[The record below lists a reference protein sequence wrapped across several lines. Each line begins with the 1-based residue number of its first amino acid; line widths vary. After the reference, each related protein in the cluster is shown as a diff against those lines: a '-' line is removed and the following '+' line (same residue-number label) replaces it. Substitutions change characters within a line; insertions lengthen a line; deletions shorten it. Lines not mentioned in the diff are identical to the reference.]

1 MARLSEY
8 FYVQQFFNENS
19 RQVKK
24 EREREKVPE
33 KSVTV
38 WHRVRNLP
46 PLTAP
51 FFMSAP
57 RQGEDV
63 ILALSSGHVHR
74 LSPFLDAFGFSQG
87 IELS

>member
-19 RQVKK
+19 RQVK
-24 EREREKVPE
+24 RERLPE